1 MDPKGSSKKGSPPQ
15 QNGFL
20 GSILV
25 CRRVTSHS
33 FQESFFPANNISGQP
48 TGVCT
53 WQRLTRITNQP
64 RELSPYCDTHTPHLT
79 LHLVGC
85 CWTSG
90 TRVFWSNP
98 KGDHRETERQI
109 HFVSSSREKSPIFKT
124 QNFSY
129 LKNTCCCLQACCFE
143 GKARERTAILGSRS
157 LYARR
162 ELQAAA
168 FGLLAAAQ
176 EDARRTSELLPREA
190 ARALFW
196 LKCDRN
202 QVAPVRLLGLGK
214 PKGNPKPFLSRCSV
228 RCDINWLIPGMS
240 SAQKTHWPFKQTVL
254 PYCLGAKIGAAAVS
268 FGFPFKTVQMA
279 HLVNTRG
286 SIIACTIIL

>member
-1 MDPKGSSKKGSPPQ
+1 MKLFKAGSGGKGRTRLHIILGHCAANYDGLMDRKGSSKKGSPPQ

-64 RELSPYCDTHTPHLT
+64 RELSSYCDTHTPHLT

-109 HFVSSSREKSPIFKT
+109 YFVSSSREKSPIFKT
-124 QNFSY
+124 QNSSY

-143 GKARERTAILGSRS
+143 GKAREITAILGSRFP
-157 LYARR
+157 LRCPTRTPGRR
-162 ELQAAA
+162 IWSPGRRPRGRLPHGPQRQG
-168 FGLLAAAQ
+168 GLPGTL
-176 EDARRTSELLPREA
+176 
-190 ARALFW
+190 
-196 LKCDRN
+196 
-202 QVAPVRLLGLGK
+202 V
-214 PKGNPKPFLSRCSV
+214 LS
-228 RCDINWLIPGMS
+228 
-240 SAQKTHWPFKQTVL
+240 Q
-254 PYCLGAKIGAAAVS
+254 
-268 FGFPFKTVQMA
+268 
-279 HLVNTRG
+279 
-286 SIIACTIIL
+286 